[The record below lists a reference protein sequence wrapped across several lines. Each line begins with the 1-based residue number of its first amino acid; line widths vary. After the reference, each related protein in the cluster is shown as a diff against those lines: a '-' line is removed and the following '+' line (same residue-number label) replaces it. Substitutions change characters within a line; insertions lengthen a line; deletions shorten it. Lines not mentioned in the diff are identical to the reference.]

1 MIAKKAYKPAPAKF
15 FFQRQERKNPM
26 ANHKSSKK
34 RIIRNANRALI
45 NGARMSRIRTFVKKV
60 ETAIADGDAGVARE
74 ALRQAQPEMQRGVS
88 RGILHKNTV
97 SRKISRL
104 AARVKALAA

>member
-1 MIAKKAYKPAPAKF
+1 
-15 FFQRQERKNPM
+15 M
-26 ANHKSSKK
+26 ANHKSAKK

-45 NGARMSRIRTFVKKV
+45 NGARVSRIRTSVKKV
-60 ETAIADGDAGVARE
+60 DAAIAAGDADAARE
-74 ALRQAQPEMQRGVS
+74 ALRAAQPELQRGVS
-88 RGILHKNTV
+88 RGVLHKNTV

>member
-1 MIAKKAYKPAPAKF
+1 
-15 FFQRQERKNPM
+15 M

-34 RIIRNANRALI
+34 RIIRNANRAVI

-60 ETAIADGDAGVARE
+60 EMAIASGDADAARA
-74 ALRQAQPEMQRGVS
+74 ALRAAQPELQRGVT
-88 RGILHKNTV
+88 RGVLHKNTV

-104 AARVKALAA
+104 NARVKALTA

>member
-1 MIAKKAYKPAPAKF
+1 
-15 FFQRQERKNPM
+15 M

-34 RIIRNANRALI
+34 RIIRNVKRALI

-60 ETAIADGDAGVARE
+60 EIAIASGDVDAARA
-74 ALRQAQPEMQRGVS
+74 ALRAAQPELQRGVT
-88 RGILHKNTV
+88 RGVIHKNTA

-104 AARVKALAA
+104 NARVKALAA

>member
-1 MIAKKAYKPAPAKF
+1 
-15 FFQRQERKNPM
+15 M
-26 ANHKSSKK
+26 ANHKSAKK

-60 ETAIADGDAGVARE
+60 EAAIASGDATAARE
-74 ALRQAQPEMQRGVS
+74 ALRSAQSELQRGVS
-88 RGILHKNTV
+88 RGVLHKNTV

-104 AARVKALAA
+104 ASRVKALVA

>member
-1 MIAKKAYKPAPAKF
+1 
-15 FFQRQERKNPM
+15 M

-34 RIIRNANRALI
+34 RIIRNANRAVI

-60 ETAIADGDAGVARE
+60 EMAIASGDAAAARA
-74 ALRQAQPEMQRGVS
+74 ALRAAQPEMQRGVT
-88 RGILHKNTV
+88 RGVLHKNTV

-104 AARVKALAA
+104 NARVKALAA

>member
-1 MIAKKAYKPAPAKF
+1 MAKKAYKPASVKYLSNDRDVKTRW
-15 FFQRQERKNPM
+15 QIT
-26 ANHKSSKK
+26 SLLK

-60 ETAIADGDAGVARE
+60 ETAIAEGDAAVARE

>member
-1 MIAKKAYKPAPAKF
+1 
-15 FFQRQERKNPM
+15 M

-34 RIIRNANRALI
+34 RIIRNANRAVI

-60 ETAIADGDAGVARE
+60 EMAIASGDVDAARA
-74 ALRQAQPEMQRGVS
+74 ALRAAQPELQRGVT
-88 RGILHKNTV
+88 RGVLHKNTV

-104 AARVKALAA
+104 NARVKALAA